1 VLALFLARLK
11 GALGTVGTFGMTA
24 PEPSEDSAES
34 PITLNAITL
43 ALTELPTVKL
53 NGDALNIEAGIVQ
66 VRLEITFV
74 SLTPSQ
80 CDICY

>member
-1 VLALFLARLK
+1 MLALFLARLK

-34 PITLNAITL
+34 PITLNAMTL

-66 VRLEITFV
+66 VRLDFTFV

-80 CDICY
+80 WDICY

>member
-1 VLALFLARLK
+1 MLALFLARLN

-34 PITLNAITL
+34 PITLNAMTL

-80 CDICY
+80 CDIYY